1 MAKKEPVIFQI
12 GWNACIK
19 CGACVAVCP
28 QEAGF
33 ISEFDTIAVNRPCD
47 IACMICED
55 ICPVTT
61 ISHQSASNGPPL
73 AVGRQA
79 SSGQIFMPHQPND

>member
-1 MAKKEPVIFQI
+1 VAKKEPVIFQI

-47 IACMICED
+47 IACMMCED

-61 ISHQSASNGPPL
+61 ISHQSAGKGPPL
-73 AVGRQA
+73 AVGSQA
-79 SSGQIFMPHQPND
+79 GSGQIFMPHQPND